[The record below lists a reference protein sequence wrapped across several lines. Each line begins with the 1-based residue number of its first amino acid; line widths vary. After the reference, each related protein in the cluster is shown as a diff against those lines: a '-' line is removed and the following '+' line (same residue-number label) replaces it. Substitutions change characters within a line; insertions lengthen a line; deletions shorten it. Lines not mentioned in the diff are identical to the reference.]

1 MTCVYTYVFTCDFE
15 ISSKVNLFVWFGVV
29 FCFTFLFFNA
39 LMATQTFVL
48 MQHLS
53 LHIDIQ

>member
-1 MTCVYTYVFTCDFE
+1 MFLHVTLKSAAKLTFLSGLASF
-15 ISSKVNLFVWFGVV
+15 FVV
-29 FCFTFLFFNA
+29 TFLFFNA